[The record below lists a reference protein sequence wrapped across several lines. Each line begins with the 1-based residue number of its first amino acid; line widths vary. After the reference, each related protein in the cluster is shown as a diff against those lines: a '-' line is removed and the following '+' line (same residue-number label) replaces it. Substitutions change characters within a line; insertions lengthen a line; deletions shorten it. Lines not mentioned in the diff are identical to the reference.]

1 MSLTIFIVFSPVYG
15 IQIHAIVVMRI
26 ESTRQHVNKWHESAR
41 IAGKE
46 AMQAQ
51 SFDNRNMPS
60 DRVRKGLSAV
70 IGDILRYRKRM

>member
-1 MSLTIFIVFSPVYG
+1 MSLMIFIVFSPVYG

-51 SFDNRNMPS
+51 SFGNRICFLTEY
-60 DRVRKGLSAV
+60 VKVCGL
-70 IGDILRYRKRM
+70 L